1 MTSNKLESLRRG
13 NAAKPYQSQLV
24 PHLAFIER
32 LRASRVPYAKI
43 ADELNTHA
51 GIKVAPSSIHSFV
64 KARSRKRDVYT
75 ILPAVTASP
84 PTPESHT
91 SANANAN
98 DPIERLKS
106 EAARSA
112 TDTGADWAFYDAK
125 RPLQKLSHQ
134 K

>member
-1 MTSNKLESLRRG
+1 LEFIREQR
-13 NAAKPYQSQLV
+13 AA
-24 PHLAFIER
+24 
-32 LRASRVPYAKI
+32 RVPYAQIAANLFSRFGVKI
-43 ADELNTHA
+43 S
-51 GIKVAPSSIHSFV
+51 PSSIHSFV
-64 KARSRKRDVYT
+64 KARSRKRDVYA

-91 SANANAN
+91 SANAN

-112 TDTGADWAFYDAK
+112 TDTGADWAFYDPK